1 MKTLRHIDIE
11 LVYDITNL
19 SPVAETLE
27 VRKLVKQWLI
37 DSNLFDNESLDDWYV
52 WVYDEKE

>member
-11 LVYDITNL
+11 IVYDITNL

-27 VRKLVKQWLI
+27 VRKLVKQRLI
-37 DSNLFDNESLDDWYV
+37 DSNLLDNESLDDWYV